1 MIKTVIKSADGMVMV
16 FDKRGEQIP
25 KYQGRYEEVR
35 ESILRDALP
44 ETRFGYFPDN
54 ELELRIV
61 PREEW

>member
-1 MIKTVIKSADGMVMV
+1 
-16 FDKRGEQIP
+16 
-25 KYQGRYEEVR
+25 VR
-35 ESILRDALP
+35 ENILRDALP

>member
-1 MIKTVIKSADGMVMV
+1 MIKTVIKSADGMVIV

-35 ESILRDALP
+35 EGVLRDAPP